1 MGDGPSSHVLQW
13 AGFVPQGKPS
23 RAPHVLPENLLQ
35 PGCGEGLTLGPQQC
49 GNHLAN
55 DSFSR
60 AALVCLPRS
69 SFWMLLLSQTLKCR
83 DPVLVS

>member
-1 MGDGPSSHVLQW
+1 MGDGPSSHVLQR
-13 AGFVPQGKPS
+13 AGFVSQGKPS
-23 RAPHVLPENLLQ
+23 RAPHVLQ

-60 AALVCLPRS
+60 AALVCLPRT
-69 SFWMLLLSQTLKCR
+69 SFWMLLLSQTLKCK